1 MELLRTPEE
10 VAEDLGANV
19 SPHMVR
25 RLIRDGKVE
34 YTKLSRGKF
43 AMTQAQVDGML
54 RFLAQAPVAD
64 TKRSARGESVFKS
77 GKK

>member
-54 RFLAQAPVAD
+54 RYLAQPVAE
-64 TKRSARGESVFKS
+64 TKRAPRGESVFKS
-77 GKK
+77 SKR

>member
-43 AMTQAQVDGML
+43 AMTQAQVEGML
-54 RFLAQAPVAD
+54 RFLAQPVIE
-64 TKRSARGESVFKS
+64 TKRAPRGESVFKS